1 MSYWKDRAFEQQ
13 KLLLDKTI
21 EETNSHLASVYKNS
35 MREVERDMKSLYLDL
50 QAQSEDGKVKIN
62 DLYRYNR
69 YWELRQDINSKLQ
82 SLGEKEIK
90 MVDRALTLQYY
101 KVQDYFNKNPKFMA
115 KTERGITKVVSSIP
129 VDLNS
134 PIVSE
139 NAEAVVNSVWCA
151 DGKYWSERVW
161 EHKEKLQADVEQ
173 GLLDTITRGVGPDE
187 LTKTLMEDFN
197 KGFHTAQTLVRTEL
211 THVYTQAAAERYQ
224 NAGCEFY
231 EVLSAQSDDECY
243 DMNGAVIRFSEMI
256 EGENAP
262 PFHPNCRCTILPVI
276 GGR

>member
-21 EETNSHLASVYKNS
+21 EETNSHLATVYKNS

-139 NAEAVVNSVWCA
+139 NAEAVVNSV
-151 DGKYWSERVW
+151 
-161 EHKEKLQADVEQ
+161 
-173 GLLDTITRGVGPDE
+173 
-187 LTKTLMEDFN
+187 
-197 KGFHTAQTLVRTEL
+197 
-211 THVYTQAAAERYQ
+211 
-224 NAGCEFY
+224 
-231 EVLSAQSDDECY
+231 
-243 DMNGAVIRFSEMI
+243 
-256 EGENAP
+256 
-262 PFHPNCRCTILPVI
+262 
-276 GGR
+276 